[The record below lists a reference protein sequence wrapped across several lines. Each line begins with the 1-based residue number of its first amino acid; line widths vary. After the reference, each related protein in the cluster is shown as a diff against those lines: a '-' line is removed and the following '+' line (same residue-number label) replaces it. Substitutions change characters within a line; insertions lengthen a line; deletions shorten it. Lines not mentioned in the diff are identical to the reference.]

1 MTDAW
6 GTIYREEA
14 RVVFADGG
22 AVDGQVHL
30 LARLNYPAGPETPLE
45 MLNRPDAFF
54 ALTGAGNGP
63 VLVSKSQAAVV
74 TCRQSV
80 VPGDPERLSAARLVP
95 IDVVLAS
102 GLELRGQSALELPPS
117 RNRTLDFVNA
127 PGQFFALWSG
137 DVTHFVNKALVR
149 LIRPLD

>member
-6 GTIYREEA
+6 GSIHQEEA

-22 AVDGQVHL
+22 TLDGHVHL
-30 LARLNYPAGPETPLE
+30 LARLNYPPGPETPLD

-54 ALTGAGNGP
+54 ALTGAAGP
-63 VLVSKSQAAVV
+63 VLVSKAQAAVV
-74 TCRQSV
+74 SCRQASL
-80 VPGDPERLSAARLVP
+80 PADPERLSAARLVP
-95 IDVVLAS
+95 IDVVVVG
-102 GLELRGQSALELPPS
+102 GLELRGQSALELPPA
-117 RNRTLDFVNA
+117 RARTLDFVNA

-137 DVTHFVNKALVR
+137 EVAHFVNKALVR

>member
-6 GTIYREEA
+6 GTIYQEGA

-22 AVDGQVHL
+22 AIDGLLHL
-30 LARLNYPAGPETPLE
+30 LGRVNYPAGPETPLE

-54 ALTGAGNGP
+54 ALTGTGSAP
-63 VLVSKSQAAVV
+63 VLVSKAQAAVV
-74 TCRQSV
+74 SCRLSSV
-80 VPGDPERLSAARLVP
+80 SADPERLSAARFVP
-95 IDVVLAS
+95 IDVVMAS

-117 RNRTLDFVNA
+117 RNRTLDFVNV

-149 LIRPLD
+149 LVRPLD

>member
-6 GTIYREEA
+6 GSIHQEPA

-22 AVDGQVHL
+22 AIDGQLHL
-30 LARLNYPAGPETPLE
+30 LARVNYPPGPETPLD

-54 ALTGAGNGP
+54 ALTGAASAT
-63 VLVSKSQAAVV
+63 VLVSKAQAAIVS
-74 TCRQSV
+74 CQLGAL
-80 VPGDPERLSAARLVP
+80 PADPERLSAARFVP
-95 IDVVLAS
+95 IDVVMAT
-102 GLELRGQSALELPPS
+102 GLELRGQSALELPPE

-127 PGQFFALWSG
+127 PGRFFALWSG

>member
-6 GTIYREEA
+6 GSIYREHA

-22 AVDGQVHL
+22 AVDGQLHL
-30 LARLNYPAGPETPLE
+30 LARVNYPPGPETPLE

-54 ALTGAGNGP
+54 ALTGGGNHP
-63 VLVSKSQAAVV
+63 VLVSKAQAAVV
-74 TCRQSV
+74 SCGQGAFPT
-80 VPGDPERLSAARLVP
+80 DPDRLSAARLVP
-95 IDVVLAS
+95 IDVVMAT
-102 GLELRGQSALELPPS
+102 GLELRGQSALELPPVRS
-117 RNRTLDFVNA
+117 RTLDFVNA

-137 DVTHFVNKALVR
+137 DLTHLVNKALVR

>member
-6 GTIYREEA
+6 GSIHQEEA

-22 AVDGQVHL
+22 AIDGHLHL
-30 LARLNYPAGPETPLE
+30 LARVNYPPGPETPLD

-54 ALTGAGNGP
+54 ALTGAESTP
-63 VLVSKSQAAVV
+63 VLVSKAQAAVV
-74 TCRQSV
+74 SCRPSSV
-80 VPGDPERLSAARLVP
+80 AADPERLSAARFVP
-95 IDVVLAS
+95 IDVVMAN

-117 RNRTLDFVNA
+117 RNRTLDFVNV

>member
-6 GTIYREEA
+6 GSIYQEKA

-22 AVDGQVHL
+22 AIDGHLHL
-30 LARLNYPAGPETPLE
+30 LARVNYPPGPETPLD

-54 ALTGAGNGP
+54 ALTGAESTP
-63 VLVSKSQAAVV
+63 VLVSKAQAAVV
-74 TCRQSV
+74 SCSHISV
-80 VPGDPERLSAARLVP
+80 SADPERLSAARFVP
-95 IDVVLAS
+95 IDVVMAS
-102 GLELRGQSALELPPS
+102 GLELRGQSALELPPV
-117 RNRTLDFVNA
+117 RNRTLDFVNV
-127 PGQFFALWSG
+127 PGQFFALWTG

>member
-1 MTDAW
+1 MTDDW
-6 GTIYREEA
+6 GSIYQEEA

-22 AVDGQVHL
+22 AIDGQLHL
-30 LARLNYPAGPETPLE
+30 LARVNYPSGPETPLD

-54 ALTGAGNGP
+54 ALTGAESGP
-63 VLVSKSQAAVV
+63 VLVSKAQAAVV
-74 TCRQSV
+74 SCRPSSV
-80 VPGDPERLSAARLVP
+80 AADPERLSAVRVVP
-95 IDVVLAS
+95 IDVVMAS
-102 GLELRGQSALELPPS
+102 GLELRGQSALELPPA

>member
-6 GTIYREEA
+6 GSIYQEEA

-22 AVDGQVHL
+22 AIDGHLHL
-30 LARLNYPAGPETPLE
+30 LARVNHPAGPETPLD
-45 MLNRPDAFF
+45 MLNRADAFF
-54 ALTGAGNGP
+54 ALTGAEAGP
-63 VLVSKSQAAVV
+63 VLVSKAQAAVV
-74 TCRQSV
+74 SCGQGAL
-80 VPGDPERLSAARLVP
+80 PADPERLSAARLVP
-95 IDVVLAS
+95 IDVVMAN
-102 GLELRGQSALELPPS
+102 GLELRGQSALELPPV